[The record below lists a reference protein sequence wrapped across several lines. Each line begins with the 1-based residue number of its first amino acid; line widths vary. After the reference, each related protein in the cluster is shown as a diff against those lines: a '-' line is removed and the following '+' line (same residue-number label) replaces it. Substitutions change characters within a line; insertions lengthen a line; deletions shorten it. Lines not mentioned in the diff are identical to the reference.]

1 MAIVDWCRDHWLELT
16 IAISMAFNFASAIAA
31 LTATKKDDKIIA
43 KIKTF
48 VGRFLS
54 LK

>member
-1 MAIVDWCRDHWLELT
+1 
-16 IAISMAFNFASAIAA
+16 MAFIEWMKTNWVGLTFVVSLSFNLASGVAA
-31 LTATKKDDKIIA
+31 LTATKKDDNMIA